1 MNQSPTND
9 NRWYPQYPMIGVHTL
24 IVKDG
29 CILLV
34 KRGKEPGKG
43 MWGIPGGRLELG
55 ETYSEAAKRELLEE
69 CDIEI
74 EIECLLD
81 VMDYILRDEQ
91 GRVEYHFVLLYLLAR
106 YLNGVVKAESDA
118 EEAKWVSFEKI
129 TELETHPHLKAL
141 LKKAGIEAR

>member
-1 MNQSPTND
+1 MIQPSASD
-9 NRWYPQYPMIGVHTL
+9 NRWYPQYPMIGVHAL

-34 KRGKEPGKG
+34 KRAKDPNKG

-69 CDIEI
+69 CSIEI
-74 EIECLLD
+74 EIERLLD
-81 VMDYILRDEQ
+81 VTDYILRDEQ
-91 GRVEYHFVLLYLLAR
+91 DRIKYHFLLLYLLAR
-106 YLNGVVKAESDA
+106 YRKGTVKAESDE
-118 EEAKWVSFEKI
+118 EEAKWVPFEKI